1 MVSKRIQEMPF
12 SSIRKL
18 TPFAN
23 QAKKEGKSVYH
34 LNIGAPDVL
43 TPKDFFQAI
52 KEADVDVL
60 SYSPSQGIPE
70 LLEANAQ
77 YFQKIG
83 LNFTKDDLVIT
94 NGGSEAL
101 LFSLLATTDVGDQ
114 VLTCEPF
121 YTNYKT
127 FFHEVGVSPTTFP
140 TDVKEGFAL
149 PAREVIEKAITDKTK
164 VILISNPGNPTGA
177 VYSKEEVRLL
187 GDIAKDHD
195 LFILADEVYREFIY
209 DGKEFTSFASFED
222 LADRVIVLDSISK
235 RFSACG
241 ARIGCTATKNKA
253 MQEALVKLATGRLAC
268 PYLEQVGAVAL
279 YQLPDD
285 YFDQVREE
293 YTLRRNCIEA
303 ELAKIPGVV
312 TSHSTGAFYIIAD
325 LPVEDAEDFARF
337 MLTDFQDQGE
347 TVMMAPAAGFYQ
359 NTQVGKSQVRLAY
372 VLESEKIARACQ
384 LIGLALEEYKK
395 R

>member
-1 MVSKRIQEMPF
+1 MPF

-43 TPKDFFQAI
+43 TPKAFFQAI

-149 PAREVIEKAITDKTK
+149 PAREVIEEAITDKTK
-164 VILISNPGNPTGA
+164 AILISNPGNPTGA

-285 YFDQVREE
+285 YFGQVREE

>member
-1 MVSKRIQEMPF
+1 MPF

-34 LNIGAPDVL
+34 LNIGAPDVV
-43 TPKDFFQAI
+43 TPKAFFQAI
-52 KEADVDVL
+52 KEADLDVL
-60 SYSPSQGIPE
+60 SYPPSQGIPE
-70 LLEANAQ
+70 LLEENAK

-101 LFSLLATTDVGDQ
+101 LFALLATTDAGDQ

-127 FFHEVGVSPTTFP
+127 YFHEVGVTVTTFP

-164 VILISNPGNPTGA
+164 VLLISNPGNPTGA

-222 LADRVIVLDSISK
+222 LADRVIVLS
-235 RFSACG
+235 
-241 ARIGCTATKNKA
+241 
-253 MQEALVKLATGRLAC
+253 
-268 PYLEQVGAVAL
+268 
-279 YQLPDD
+279 
-285 YFDQVREE
+285 
-293 YTLRRNCIEA
+293 
-303 ELAKIPGVV
+303 
-312 TSHSTGAFYIIAD
+312 
-325 LPVEDAEDFARF
+325 
-337 MLTDFQDQGE
+337 
-347 TVMMAPAAGFYQ
+347 
-359 NTQVGKSQVRLAY
+359 
-372 VLESEKIARACQ
+372 
-384 LIGLALEEYKK
+384 LIHI
-395 R
+395 

>member
-43 TPKDFFQAI
+43 TPKAFFQAI

-83 LNFTKDDLVIT
+83 LNFTRDDLVIT

-293 YTLRRNCIEA
+293 YTLRRNRIEA